1 MKLGELTFPKGAR
14 KKAKRVARGAASG
27 TGKTAGR
34 GHKGARA
41 RSGYSLRPGYEGGQM
56 PLYRRV
62 PKFGFKNPFRVEY
75 ATVNV
80 ASLDVLFEEG
90 AVVGPEELR
99 ERNLVRRGVQR
110 VKILGDGELTKK
122 LTVRAHKF
130 SRTADEK
137 IRGAGGA
144 VEVI

>member
-14 KKAKRVARGAASG
+14 KKAKRIARGAASG

-80 ASLDVLFEEG
+80 ASLDVLFEDG
-90 AVVGPEELR
+90 ATVGPEELR
-99 ERNLVRRGVQR
+99 ERNLVRRGEQR